1 MKVLTNFNI
10 LILSDLK
17 KPDVMVKRAKKLSDV
32 EARSGA
38 GRAVEGV
45 EVAAVLSSQSG
56 LEVEKTVTVPLHC

>member
-1 MKVLTNFNI
+1 
-10 LILSDLK
+10 
-17 KPDVMVKRAKKLSDV
+17 MVKRAKKLSDV

-56 LEVEKTVTVPLHC
+56 LEVEKTETVPLHC